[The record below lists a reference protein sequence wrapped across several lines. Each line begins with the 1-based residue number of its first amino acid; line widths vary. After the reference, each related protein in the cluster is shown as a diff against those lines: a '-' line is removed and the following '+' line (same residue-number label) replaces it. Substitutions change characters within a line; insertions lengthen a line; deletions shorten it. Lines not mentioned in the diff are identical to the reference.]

1 MSYRSLGLLIAVVV
15 TSGCESATAPTA
27 LPASSTESV
36 SSALMAGPE
45 ASTNGGGHFLLL
57 DTIDAKFA
65 FTANAGGAAGPTG
78 RFHQSFVFQGELV
91 EFYGRVTCVSV
102 DPTNRRAWV
111 GGVVTANNSTHTA
124 FTMARHQP
132 GRDIWFRVLD
142 SGEGADAA
150 PDRTTTMGFEGD
162 AGFITSLGYCEG
174 QPWPDA
180 NARTWPV
187 TEGNIQVRP

>member
-1 MSYRSLGLLIAVVV
+1 MPCKCLGFLIVVVV
-15 TSGCESATAPTA
+15 TVGCQSATAPTP
-27 LPASSTESV
+27 LTVSSTESTSV
-36 SSALMAGPE
+36 ALTPGPG

-91 EFYGRVTCVSV
+91 EFYGRVICVSV

-111 GGVVTANNSTHTA
+111 GGIVTENNSTHSA
-124 FTMARHQP
+124 FTAARHQP

-142 SGEGADAA
+142 GGEGARAE

-162 AGFITSLGYCEG
+162 AGFITSLAYCEG

>member
-1 MSYRSLGLLIAVVV
+1 MSAAL
-15 TSGCESATAPTA
+15 AP
-27 LPASSTESV
+27 
-36 SSALMAGPE
+36 GPG
-45 ASTNGGGHFLLL
+45 ASTSGGGHFLLL

-78 RFHQSFVFQGELV
+78 AFHQSFIFQGELV
-91 EFYGRVTCVSV
+91 EFHGRVTCVSI
-102 DPTNRRAWV
+102 DSTNHRAWV
-111 GGVVTANNSTHTA
+111 GGIVTANNSTHAA

-142 SGEGADAA
+142 SGEGTGAA

-162 AGFITSLGYCEG
+162 AGFITSLSYCAG